1 MSGPSTAQRSS
12 RQYFG
17 KYRGTVVDNR
27 DPRGQCRLKVL
38 VPDVLE
44 RSPSGW
50 ALPCVPVAGRQH
62 GLVAL
67 PMPGSAV
74 WVEFEQG
81 DPEYPIWVGC
91 FWGSQDEV
99 PELAPQPNSS
109 TSAITWQTP
118 LANGI
123 RVNDVPGAAGG
134 ILLQLASGASIVI
147 NDTGIVL
154 DNGRGAKISLVGNS
168 VDVNDGALTVT

>member
-1 MSGPSTAQRSS
+1 MTDPSIARRPP

-17 KYRGTVVDNR
+17 KYRGTVIDNR

-50 ALPCVPVAGRQH
+50 ALPCVPVAGGQH

-91 FWGSQDEV
+91 FWGSQEDV
-99 PELAPQPNSS
+99 PGLAPRPNPG

-118 LANGI
+118 LSHGI
-123 RVNDVPGAAGG
+123 RVSDVPGTDGG

-147 NDTGIVL
+147 NDAGIVL
-154 DNGRGAKISLVGNS
+154 DNGRGAKIALLGNS